1 MTPLLPEP
9 SSVVPLLPSAWPA
22 QTATTLPS
30 AGEFCCTLV
39 GGVLSGHLSVG
50 QAHLSEPTPPSFIIS
65 KAVRAFAS
73 PLWQKWAEGKSELGH
88 SLKRPQLTTQKMVR
102 LGWPFAEARHE
113 RLLPPSGS
121 IGSCEVPRVCQAS
134 PAQIMAVGP
143 LPTALPVAGRIKAG
157 RTSEWIITAV
167 ARQASQ

>member
-1 MTPLLPEP
+1 M
-9 SSVVPLLPSAWPA
+9 SLLPSAPPA

-30 AGEFCCTLV
+30 AGEFCCPLV
-39 GGVLSGHLSVG
+39 GGVPSGRLSVE
-50 QAHLSEPTPPSFIIS
+50 QAHLSEPTPPSFTIS
-65 KAVRAFAS
+65 KAVTAFAS
-73 PLWQKWAEGKSELGH
+73 PLRQKRAEGKSELGH
-88 SLKRPQLTTQKMVR
+88 SLKRPQLTTQKMLR
-102 LGWPFAEARHE
+102 LGWPFAAAPRE

-121 IGSCEVPRVCQAS
+121 IRSCEVPRVCQAS

-157 RTSEWIITAV
+157 KTSEWIITAD